1 MDKKTGIEKFANK
14 GILGIK
20 DYIPGKSKKQVER
33 ELNLPEIHKMASN
46 ENPRGAATK
55 AKALYRK
62 LEDSLHIYPE
72 IYNPELMDKF
82 ASKLGLDVSNIT
94 TGNGGDGIIYNSGM
108 AFINQGD
115 ETLIPEITFPV
126 YETITRIM
134 RGTPVFTAMKGTAID
149 LDDIYGKITDRTKII
164 YICNPNNPTGEA
176 LPVSEIESFIR
187 NVPERVIVFL
197 DEAYIEFTEKSC
209 RPDSL
214 GMIREGIENLFILRT
229 FSKIYGL
236 AGIRMGYGISSPL
249 LISLVQRVKP
259 PFDVSVIAENLALE
273 ALDDEE
279 FFETTVK
286 ETAQEKEFY
295 YSMLDEMG
303 LRYYRSQTNYILID
317 TAQDGSEV
325 AGKLTRK
332 GIIVRPAKSYNFPEC
347 IRVTIGRR
355 RENELFFKYFRE
367 ILGR

>member
-1 MDKKTGIEKFANK
+1 
-14 GILGIK
+14 
-20 DYIPGKSKKQVER
+20 
-33 ELNLPEIHKMASN
+33 
-46 ENPRGAATK
+46 
-55 AKALYRK
+55 
-62 LEDSLHIYPE
+62 
-72 IYNPELMDKF
+72 
-82 ASKLGLDVSNIT
+82 
-94 TGNGGDGIIYNSGM
+94 
-108 AFINQGD
+108 
-115 ETLIPEITFPV
+115 
-126 YETITRIM
+126 
-134 RGTPVFTAMKGTAID
+134 
-149 LDDIYGKITDRTKII
+149 
-164 YICNPNNPTGEA
+164 
-176 LPVSEIESFIR
+176 
-187 NVPERVIVFL
+187 
-197 DEAYIEFTEKSC
+197 
-209 RPDSL
+209 
-214 GMIREGIENLFILRT
+214 MIREGVENLFILRT

-295 YSMLDEMG
+295 YSMLDKMG